1 MKLTN
6 QQQSTLQLIM
16 RSPDIGGGWRTCS
29 SVVFQKLVIPMP
41 DELFEKD
48 VEREM
53 VRLTE
58 KGLTLVEWL

>member
-6 QQQSTLQLIM
+6 EQYNTLMLVTRST
-16 RSPDIGGGWRTCS
+16 DIGGGWRKCS
-29 SVVFQKLVIPMP
+29 SIVFQKLVIPMP

-48 VEREM
+48 VERER

-58 KGLTLVEWL
+58 KGLTLVQWL

>member
-6 QQQSTLQLIM
+6 EQYDTLSLVM

-29 SVVFQKLVIPMP
+29 SVVFQELVIPMP

-48 VEREM
+48 VEREI